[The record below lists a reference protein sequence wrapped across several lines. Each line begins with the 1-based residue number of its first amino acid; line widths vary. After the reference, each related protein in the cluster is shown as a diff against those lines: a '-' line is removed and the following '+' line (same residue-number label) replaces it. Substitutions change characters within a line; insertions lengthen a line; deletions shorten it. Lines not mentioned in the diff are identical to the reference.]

1 MLNIFRRRNPVRSA
15 TPMPRAA
22 VPAPLYGLMAEF
34 KDSDA
39 LLHAAEAAE
48 HAGFTKMDA
57 YSPFPIEE
65 LAEHVGHKR
74 DWLPAVV
81 LTGGLTGAATG
92 FGLQWLTQVVDYPLV
107 VFGRP
112 PFPWPA
118 YIPITFELGILFAA
132 FAAVFGMVLMNGLPR
147 PYHPVFN
154 APNFERA
161 SQDKFFLCIEA
172 DDPKFDI
179 NRTREFLTSQH
190 ALAINEV
197 QQ

>member
-1 MLNIFRRRNPVRSA
+1 MQNIFRRNR
-15 TPMPRAA
+15 TPAAAMPRAVA
-22 VPAPLYGLMAEF
+22 AAPLYGLIAEF
-34 KDSDA
+34 GDA
-39 LLHAAEAAE
+39 DELLHAAEAAQ
-48 HAGFTKMDA
+48 HAGYTRMDA

-65 LAEHVGHKR
+65 LAEAVGFKKTY
-74 DWLPAVV
+74 LPLAVLV
-81 LTGGLTGAATG
+81 GGLTGAATG
-92 FGLQWLTQVVDYPLV
+92 FGLQWLTQVVDYPIV

-132 FAAVFGMVLMNGLPR
+132 FSAVISMVLMNGLPQ

-154 APNFERA
+154 APDFDRA

-172 DDPKFDI
+172 NDPKFNL
-179 NRTREFLTSQH
+179 NRTREFLQGLH
-190 ALAINEV
+190 ARAINEV

>member
-1 MLNIFRRRNPVRSA
+1 MLGRFRRNRAPQA
-15 TPMPRAA
+15 PAIPRAA
-22 VPAPLYGLMAEF
+22 VPAPLYGLIAEF
-34 KDSDA
+34 GDA
-39 LLHAAEAAE
+39 DELLHAAEAAQ
-48 HAGFTKMDA
+48 HAGFTRMDA

-65 LAEHVGHKR
+65 LAEAVGFKKTY
-74 DWLPAVV
+74 LPAVV
-81 LTGGLTGAATG
+81 LVGGLTGAATG
-92 FGLQWLTQVVDYPLV
+92 FGLQWLTQVVDYPLI

-118 YIPITFELGILFAA
+118 YIPITFEMGILFAS
-132 FAAVFGMVLMNGLPR
+132 FSAVIGMVLMNGLPQ

-172 DDPKFDI
+172 RDPKFDI
-179 NRTREFLTSQH
+179 NRTREFLQGLH
-190 ALAINEV
+190 ARAISEV